1 MEEFE
6 SFDQVL
12 FESYH
17 GVYKFVEKE
26 KANKLPSVLD
36 LESRKRVEAL
46 QINWKL
52 REVGKDVYDK
62 KSSRINLQL
71 NRDEDTFFKENISL
85 GVAKDISS
93 DRNYPGWL

>member
-17 GVYKFVEKE
+17 GVNKFVEKE
-26 KANKLPSVLD
+26 IANKLPSI
-36 LESRKRVEAL
+36 LESRNKFK
-46 QINWKL
+46 INYKL
-52 REVGKDVYDK
+52 REASKDVYDK
-62 KSSRINLQL
+62 KSSRMNEQL
-71 NRDEDTFFKENISL
+71 NIDEGILFKENISL

>member
-17 GVYKFVEKE
+17 GVCKFVEKE
-26 KANKLPSVLD
+26 RANKLPSVL
-36 LESRKRVEAL
+36 ESRKRAEAL
-46 QINWKL
+46 RVNCKL
-52 REVGKDVYDK
+52 REASKDVYDK

>member
-17 GVYKFVEKE
+17 GVNKFVEKE
-26 KANKLPSVLD
+26 IANKLPSI
-36 LESRKRVEAL
+36 LESRNKFK
-46 QINWKL
+46 INYKL
-52 REVGKDVYDK
+52 REASKDVYDK

-71 NRDEDTFFKENISL
+71 NRYEDTFFKENISL

>member
-12 FESYH
+12 FETYH

-26 KANKLPSVLD
+26 KANKLPSVL
-36 LESRKRVEAL
+36 ESRKSMEAL
-46 QINWKL
+46 SINWKL
-52 REVGKDVYDK
+52 REASKDVYDK

-71 NRDEDTFFKENISL
+71 NRDEDIFFKENISL

>member
-1 MEEFE
+1 MEEFK

-26 KANKLPSVLD
+26 KANKLPSVL
-36 LESRKRVEAL
+36 ESRKRAEAPW
-46 QINWKL
+46 INWKL
-52 REVGKDVYDK
+52 REANKDVYDK

>member
-17 GVYKFVEKE
+17 GVNKFAEKE
-26 KANKLPSVLD
+26 KANKLPSVL
-36 LESRKRVEAL
+36 EFRKRIKNL
-46 QINWKL
+46 SINWKL
-52 REVGKDVYDK
+52 REASKDVHDK
-62 KSSRINLQL
+62 KSSRMNLQL
-71 NRDEDTFFKENISL
+71 NRDEDTFFKENICL

>member
-26 KANKLPSVLD
+26 RANKLPSV
-36 LESRKRVEAL
+36 LESRKRVEAPWVD
-46 QINWKL
+46 WKL
-52 REVGKDVYDK
+52 REANKDVYDK

>member
-26 KANKLPSVLD
+26 KANKLPSVL
-36 LESRKRVEAL
+36 ESRKRA
-46 QINWKL
+46 
-52 REVGKDVYDK
+52 
-62 KSSRINLQL
+62 
-71 NRDEDTFFKENISL
+71 
-85 GVAKDISS
+85 
-93 DRNYPGWL
+93 

>member
-26 KANKLPSVLD
+26 KANKLPSVL
-36 LESRKRVEAL
+36 ESRKRAEAPWV
-46 QINWKL
+46 NWKL
-52 REVGKDVYDK
+52 REASKDVYDK
-62 KSSRINLQL
+62 ESSRINLQL

>member
-26 KANKLPSVLD
+26 KANKLPSVL
-36 LESRKRVEAL
+36 ESRERVEAL
-46 QINWKL
+46 PINWKL
-52 REVGKDVYDK
+52 REASKDVYDK
-62 KSSRINLQL
+62 KSSRMNEQL
-71 NRDEDTFFKENISL
+71 NIDEGILFKENISL

>member
-17 GVYKFVEKE
+17 GVNKFAEKE
-26 KANKLPSVLD
+26 RANKLPSVL
-36 LESRKRVEAL
+36 ESRNKFK
-46 QINWKL
+46 INYRL
-52 REVGKDVYDK
+52 REAGKDVYDK

-85 GVAKDISS
+85 VVAKDISS